1 MKKCICV
8 FLFVLVTVTLI
19 SFVGCKHDGDPE
31 PANFVGEWR
40 STDGSAT
47 VTIDDGKFT
56 TAMGGLE
63 LKGTYTVDGNTAT
76 TSKVQIPG
84 EMTGGQTV
92 SVSFT
97 MKMVDGND
105 VMKLTVPAELTGD
118 KPFDMTFVKKS
129 TTKPD
134 LTGTWTGKVD
144 LDGKGTLGEV
154 RIVFTGNTA
163 TLTMVGETFED
174 TVEQEGNFFSL
185 VESGITGMISASG
198 KAYIADGSVF
208 TKQ

>member
-1 MKKCICV
+1 MAKNINGYLLDAPNVFIEKRQKPICDV
-8 FLFVLVTVTLI
+8 PQICL
-19 SFVGCKHDGDPE
+19 GGQP
-31 PANFVGEWR
+31 
-40 STDGSAT
+40 
-47 VTIDDGKFT
+47 IDDGNFT
-56 TAMGGLE
+56 TAMDDLE

-163 TLTMVGETFED
+163 TLTMDGEDGGTFED